1 MISGLTVRDEIEMSS
16 NYMQQ
21 QSANVHSINST
32 VSKES
37 AFGRQFFLLNVSETA
52 VTPTCTEFWSSN
64 YMQQQSANVHSIN
77 STVSKESAFGRQFFL
92 LNVSETAVT
101 PTCTEF

>member
-1 MISGLTVRDEIEMSS
+1 MGRLYTPFFLRINGFVVGTKESKVLKSRAKFGTCLISGLTVRDEIEMSS

-37 AFGRQFFLLNVSETA
+37 AFDRQFFLLNVSETA
-52 VTPTCTEFWSSN
+52 VTPKCTEF
-64 YMQQQSANVHSIN
+64 
-77 STVSKESAFGRQFFL
+77 
-92 LNVSETAVT
+92 
-101 PTCTEF
+101 

>member
-1 MISGLTVRDEIEMSS
+1 MSSGLTVRDEIEMSS

-37 AFGRQFFLLNVSETA
+37 AFGRQFFLLNASETA
-52 VTPTCTEFWSSN
+52 EFGKL
-64 YMQQQSANVHSIN
+64 AI
-77 STVSKESAFGRQFFL
+77 TSKFP
-92 LNVSETAVT
+92 NVSFEMLLVLT
-101 PTCTEF
+101 

>member
-1 MISGLTVRDEIEMSS
+1 MRDEIEMSS

-37 AFGRQFFLLNVSETA
+37 AFGRQFFLLNASETA
-52 VTPTCTEFWSSN
+52 VTPTCTEFGKL
-64 YMQQQSANVHSIN
+64 AI
-77 STVSKESAFGRQFFL
+77 TSKFP
-92 LNVSETAVT
+92 NVSFEMLLVLT
-101 PTCTEF
+101 

>member
-37 AFGRQFFLLNVSETA
+37 AFGRQFFLMNASETA
-52 VTPTCTEFWSSN
+52 VTPTCIEFGKL
-64 YMQQQSANVHSIN
+64 AI
-77 STVSKESAFGRQFFL
+77 TSKFP
-92 LNVSETAVT
+92 NVSFEMLLVLT
-101 PTCTEF
+101 